1 MKFTAK
7 REKRQNAVE
16 LQKHEQLAAVFDP
29 ALELAETVGNSSYLL
44 LYTVG
49 FHLLFDRVFQL
60 CTPDVGLVLLLCW

>member
-1 MKFTAK
+1 MEFTAK
-7 REKRQNAVE
+7 REKRQNSVE

-29 ALELAETVGNSSYLL
+29 ALELAKISGNSSCLL

-60 CTPDVGLVLLLCW
+60 CTTDVGLILLLC